1 MNHPTWVTKKDPLK
15 TAQIREP
22 EMPANLNMK
31 ILVVD
36 DHESMRRIEKQI
48 LNDLGYPNVDMA
60 DDGST
65 ALPMLQAGNYDFVIS
80 DWNMPKMEGLEL
92 LRAIRADAKLT
103 KTPVLLVTAES
114 KKEKI
119 IEAVKAGVN
128 DYVVKPFNAEII
140 KAKIARIFP

>member
-1 MNHPTWVTKKDPLK
+1 
-15 TAQIREP
+15 
-22 EMPANLNMK
+22 MPADLQMK

-48 LNDLGYPNVDMA
+48 LNDLGYENVDMA

-65 ALPMLQAGNYDFVIS
+65 ALPMLLTGNYDFVIT
-80 DWNMPKMEGLEL
+80 DWNMPGMEGIDL
-92 LRAIRADAKLT
+92 LKAIRADPKIS

-119 IEAVKAGVN
+119 IEAAKAGVN
-128 DYVVKPFNAEII
+128 DYVVKPFNADILS
-140 KAKIARIFP
+140 AKISRIFP

>member
-1 MNHPTWVTKKDPLK
+1 
-15 TAQIREP
+15 
-22 EMPANLNMK
+22 MPANLNMR

-60 DDGST
+60 DDGAT
-65 ALPMLQAGNYDFVIS
+65 ALPMLQAGKYDFVIS

-103 KTPVLLVTAES
+103 KIPVLLVTAES

>member
-1 MNHPTWVTKKDPLK
+1 
-15 TAQIREP
+15 
-22 EMPANLNMK
+22 MPANLNMK

-60 DDGST
+60 DDGIT

-92 LRAIRADAKLT
+92 LKAIRADAKLT

-140 KAKIARIFP
+140 KAKIDRIFP

>member
-1 MNHPTWVTKKDPLK
+1 
-15 TAQIREP
+15 
-22 EMPANLNMK
+22 MPANPNMK

-60 DDGST
+60 DDGAT
-65 ALPMLQAGNYDFVIS
+65 ALPMLMAGSYDFVIC

-92 LRAIRADAKLT
+92 LKAIRADARIA

-119 IEAVKAGVN
+119 IQAAQAGVN
-128 DYVVKPFNAEII
+128 DYVVKPFNAETI
-140 KAKIARIFP
+140 KTKIARIFP

>member
-1 MNHPTWVTKKDPLK
+1 
-15 TAQIREP
+15 
-22 EMPANLNMK
+22 MPANKNMK

-48 LNDLGYPNVDMA
+48 LNDLGYQNVDMA
-60 DDGST
+60 DDGAT

-80 DWNMPKMEGLEL
+80 DWNMPVMEGLEL
-92 LRAIRADAKLT
+92 LKKIRADEKLKHT
-103 KTPVLLVTAES
+103 KVLLVTAES

-119 IEAVKAGVN
+119 IEAAKAGVN

-140 KAKIARIFP
+140 KGKIDRIFA

>member
-1 MNHPTWVTKKDPLK
+1 
-15 TAQIREP
+15 
-22 EMPANLNMK
+22 MPADPNMK

-48 LNDLGYPNVDMA
+48 LNDLGYRNVDMA

-65 ALPMLQAGNYDFVIS
+65 ALPMLQAGSYDFVIS
-80 DWNMPKMEGLEL
+80 DWNMPKMEGLAL
-92 LRAIRADAKLT
+92 LKAIRADQRIA

-119 IEAVKAGVN
+119 IEAAQAGVN
-128 DYVVKPFNAEII
+128 DYVVKPFNAEIL

>member
-1 MNHPTWVTKKDPLK
+1 
-15 TAQIREP
+15 
-22 EMPANLNMK
+22 MPANPNMK

-48 LNDLGYPNVDMA
+48 LNDLGYPNVDLA

-65 ALPMLQAGNYDFVIS
+65 ALPMLQSGSYDFVIS

>member
-1 MNHPTWVTKKDPLK
+1 
-15 TAQIREP
+15 
-22 EMPANLNMK
+22 MK

-48 LNDLGYPNVDMA
+48 LNDLGFCNVDLA
-60 DDGST
+60 DDGTT
-65 ALPMLQAGNYDFVIS
+65 ALPMLQNGDYDFVIS
-80 DWNMPKMEGLEL
+80 DWNMPNMEGLEL
-92 LRAIRADAKLT
+92 LKAIRADARIG

-119 IEAVKAGVN
+119 IEAAKAGVN

-140 KAKIARIFP
+140 KAKIARIFS

>member
-1 MNHPTWVTKKDPLK
+1 
-15 TAQIREP
+15 
-22 EMPANLNMK
+22 MPANLNMK

-65 ALPMLQAGNYDFVIS
+65 ALPMLQSGNYDFVIS

-92 LRAIRADAKLT
+92 LRAIRADARLT

-119 IEAVKAGVN
+119 IEAVKAGVS

>member
-1 MNHPTWVTKKDPLK
+1 
-15 TAQIREP
+15 
-22 EMPANLNMK
+22 MPANLNMK

-92 LRAIRADAKLT
+92 LKAIRADAKLT

>member
-1 MNHPTWVTKKDPLK
+1 
-15 TAQIREP
+15 
-22 EMPANLNMK
+22 MPADLEMK

-65 ALPMLQAGNYDFVIS
+65 ALPMVKTGKYDFVIT
-80 DWNMPKMEGLEL
+80 DWNMPEMEGIDL
-92 LRAIRADAKLT
+92 LKAIRADEAIG

-114 KKEKI
+114 KKERI
-119 IEAVKAGVN
+119 VEAAQAGVN
-128 DYVVKPFNAEII
+128 DYIVKPFNAETLS
-140 KAKIARIFP
+140 AKISRIFP

>member
-1 MNHPTWVTKKDPLK
+1 
-15 TAQIREP
+15 
-22 EMPANLNMK
+22 MPANLNMK

-65 ALPMLQAGNYDFVIS
+65 ALPMLQSGNYDFVIS

-114 KKEKI
+114 KKETI

>member
-1 MNHPTWVTKKDPLK
+1 
-15 TAQIREP
+15 
-22 EMPANLNMK
+22 MPADPNMK

-48 LNDLGYPNVDMA
+48 LNDLGYKNVDMA
-60 DDGST
+60 DDGTT
-65 ALPMLQAGNYDFVIS
+65 ALPMLQQGSYDFVIS

-92 LRAIRADAKLT
+92 LKAIRADSKLA

-119 IEAVKAGVN
+119 IEAAQAGVN
-128 DYVVKPFNAEII
+128 DYVVKPFNAEIL

>member
-1 MNHPTWVTKKDPLK
+1 
-15 TAQIREP
+15 
-22 EMPANLNMK
+22 MPANPNMK

-48 LNDLGYPNVDMA
+48 LNDLGYKNVDMA

-65 ALPMLQAGNYDFVIS
+65 ALPMLQAGSYDFVIS
-80 DWNMPKMEGLEL
+80 DWNMPKMEGLDL
-92 LRAIRADAKLT
+92 LKAIRADSRIS

-119 IEAVKAGVN
+119 IEAAQAGVN
-128 DYVVKPFNAEII
+128 DYVVKPFNAEIL

>member
-1 MNHPTWVTKKDPLK
+1 
-15 TAQIREP
+15 
-22 EMPANLNMK
+22 MPANLNMK

-48 LNDLGYPNVDMA
+48 LNDLGYKNVDMA

-65 ALPMLQAGNYDFVIS
+65 ALPMLLAGSYDFVIS

-92 LRAIRADAKLT
+92 LKAIRADSRLA

-119 IEAVKAGVN
+119 IEAAQAGVN
-128 DYVVKPFNAEII
+128 DYVVKPFNAEIL

>member
-1 MNHPTWVTKKDPLK
+1 
-15 TAQIREP
+15 
-22 EMPANLNMK
+22 MPANLNMK

-60 DDGST
+60 DDGTT
-65 ALPMLQAGNYDFVIS
+65 ALPMLQSGNYDFVIS

>member
-1 MNHPTWVTKKDPLK
+1 
-15 TAQIREP
+15 
-22 EMPANLNMK
+22 MPANPNMK

-48 LNDLGYPNVDMA
+48 LNDLGYRNVDMA

-65 ALPMLQAGNYDFVIS
+65 ALPMLQAGSYDFVIS
-80 DWNMPKMEGLEL
+80 DWNMPRMEGLEL
-92 LRAIRADAKLT
+92 LKAIRADSRIA

-119 IEAVKAGVN
+119 IEAAQAGVN
-128 DYVVKPFNAEII
+128 DYVVKPFNAEIL

>member
-1 MNHPTWVTKKDPLK
+1 
-15 TAQIREP
+15 
-22 EMPANLNMK
+22 MPANPNMK

-48 LNDLGYPNVDMA
+48 LNDLGFPNVDMA
-60 DDGST
+60 DDGAT
-65 ALPMLQAGNYDFVIS
+65 ALPMLQNGDYDFVIS

-92 LRAIRADAKLT
+92 LKAIRSDARIG

-119 IEAVKAGVN
+119 IEAAKAGVN

>member
-1 MNHPTWVTKKDPLK
+1 
-15 TAQIREP
+15 
-22 EMPANLNMK
+22 MPANLNMK

-80 DWNMPKMEGLEL
+80 DWNMPRMEGLEL
-92 LRAIRADAKLT
+92 LRAIRADARLT

>member
-1 MNHPTWVTKKDPLK
+1 
-15 TAQIREP
+15 
-22 EMPANLNMK
+22 MPANLNMK

-65 ALPMLQAGNYDFVIS
+65 ALPMLQSGNYDFVIS

-92 LRAIRADAKLT
+92 LRAIRADARLT

>member
-1 MNHPTWVTKKDPLK
+1 
-15 TAQIREP
+15 
-22 EMPANLNMK
+22 MPANLNMK

-60 DDGST
+60 DDGTT

>member
-1 MNHPTWVTKKDPLK
+1 
-15 TAQIREP
+15 
-22 EMPANLNMK
+22 MPANLNMK

-65 ALPMLQAGNYDFVIS
+65 ALPMLQSGSYDFVIS

>member
-1 MNHPTWVTKKDPLK
+1 
-15 TAQIREP
+15 
-22 EMPANLNMK
+22 MPANPNMK

-48 LNDLGYPNVDMA
+48 LNDLGYKNVDMA

-65 ALPMLQAGNYDFVIS
+65 ALPMLQAGSYDFVIS

-92 LRAIRADAKLT
+92 LKAIRADSRIA

-119 IEAVKAGVN
+119 IEAAQAGVN
-128 DYVVKPFNAEII
+128 DYVVKPFNAEIL

>member
-1 MNHPTWVTKKDPLK
+1 
-15 TAQIREP
+15 
-22 EMPANLNMK
+22 MPANLNMR

-65 ALPMLQAGNYDFVIS
+65 ALPMLQAGKYDFVIS
-80 DWNMPKMEGLEL
+80 DWNIPKMEGLEL

-103 KTPVLLVTAES
+103 KIPVLLVTAES

>member
-1 MNHPTWVTKKDPLK
+1 
-15 TAQIREP
+15 
-22 EMPANLNMK
+22 MPANLNMK

-60 DDGST
+60 DDGAT
-65 ALPMLQAGNYDFVIS
+65 ALPMLQAGSYDFVIC

-92 LRAIRADAKLT
+92 LKAIRSDARIA

-119 IEAVKAGVN
+119 IQAAQAGVN
-128 DYVVKPFNAEII
+128 DYVVKPFNAETI
-140 KAKIARIFP
+140 KTKIARIFP

>member
-1 MNHPTWVTKKDPLK
+1 
-15 TAQIREP
+15 
-22 EMPANLNMK
+22 MPADLKMK

-65 ALPMLQAGNYDFVIS
+65 ALPMLINGNYDFVIT
-80 DWNMPKMEGLEL
+80 DWNMPEMEGIDL
-92 LRAIRADAKLT
+92 LKAIRADERIG

-114 KKEKI
+114 KKERI
-119 IEAVKAGVN
+119 IEAAQAGVN
-128 DYVVKPFNAEII
+128 DYVVKPFNADTLS
-140 KAKIARIFP
+140 AKISRIFP